1 MGNIGDFIRKDI
13 DSGVNGDQNDNTAHD
28 AGAAYV
34 FSLPINNV
42 CPRLF
47 NK

>member
-13 DSGVNGDQNDNTAHD
+13 DSGVNGDQDVDTAYD
-28 AGAAYV
+28 TGAAYV
-34 FSLPINNV
+34 FSSLSNNV
-42 CPRLF
+42 YLPRF